1 MMASVTVRST
11 DGSEVSVVELDS
23 AIFGIEPNKAVMH
36 QVVTAQLA
44 ARRSG
49 TQSTK
54 TRAEVRGGGAKP
66 WRQKGTGRA
75 RHGSTRSP
83 QWRGGGV
90 ALGPKP
96 RSYVQ
101 RTPKKMIRLA
111 LYSALSDRAT
121 EEKIVVIDT
130 WSFQNP
136 RTKDAV
142 AALSALG
149 LAGRVLVVADRNDL
163 NTWKS
168 FANLPEV
175 HVVSPGELNAYDVLV
190 SDAVVFSR
198 DTLPFPDS
206 KNVEVAEFPIDS
218 AVLTEEEGSSS

>member
-1 MMASVTVRST
+1 
-11 DGSEVSVVELDS
+11 
-23 AIFGIEPNKAVMH
+23 
-36 QVVTAQLA
+36 
-44 ARRSG
+44 
-49 TQSTK
+49 
-54 TRAEVRGGGAKP
+54 
-66 WRQKGTGRA
+66 
-75 RHGSTRSP
+75 
-83 QWRGGGV
+83 
-90 ALGPKP
+90 
-96 RSYVQ
+96 
-101 RTPKKMIRLA
+101 MIRLA
-111 LYSALSDRAT
+111 LYSGLSDRAT